1 MFSFADM
8 NYLGHAFLSFGNGAI
23 LTGNMIGDHVKG
35 KLALEQF
42 PGEIKRGIELHR
54 KIDAKVDTHPATIR
68 AKLLFR
74 EHYRLYAGAITD
86 TIFDHFLAND
96 PKIFPT
102 SEALLSFTQTTY
114 LQLEQHKEYFP
125 AKFAEYFP
133 HMKQHNWLY
142 NYRTLKGMER
152 SLSGLAR
159 RALYMPPADKAYE
172 TFVANYYQLNQCYF
186 EFIDD
191 LIRFVKIES
200 S

>member
-1 MFSFADM
+1 MFSFATM

-35 KLALEQF
+35 RLALEQF
-42 PGEIKRGIELHR
+42 PPGIKQGIELHR
-54 KIDAKVDTHPATIR
+54 KIDQKIDTHPATMH

-74 EHYRLYAGAITD
+74 ADYRLYSGAITD
-86 TIFDHFLAND
+86 TLFDHFLAND
-96 PKIFPT
+96 PNIFRG
-102 SEALLSFTQTTY
+102 SDELLSFTQTTY
-114 LQLEQHKEYFP
+114 SQLEAHKEFFP

-133 HMKQHNWLY
+133 YMVQHNWLY

-159 RALYMPPADKAYE
+159 RALHMPPVDKAYE
-172 TFVANYYQLNQCYF
+172 TFIANYYQLNQCYF

-191 LIRFVKIES
+191 LIRFVKIEIS
-200 S
+200 